1 MTPELRDHLLRIIED
16 AIERAED
23 HLDWL
28 AHHPQEPDCEAQLEA
43 VSRSLDL
50 SRQLRDLPCASG
62 SLPA

>member
-1 MTPELRDHLLRIIED
+1 MPPELRDHLMCIIED

-28 AHHPQEPDCEAQLEA
+28 AHNPKEPDRAAQLAGTE
-43 VSRSLDL
+43 RSIALSKQLLDL
-50 SRQLRDLPCASG
+50 GLG